1 MELRCAKCGE
11 LVEMKDGKLVRKC
24 EHNSATVTA
33 SVAATVY
40 GKSKVN

>member
-11 LVEMKDGKLVRKC
+11 PVEMKDGKLVRKC
-24 EHNSATVTA
+24 GHADAAVTA
-33 SVAATVY
+33 SVSATVY